1 MDSPSVR
8 KTRATILYATGA
20 LLFLALAL
28 VLMWA
33 LRAIIVPLLV
43 GAFAAYI
50 VIPIVAWMERK
61 GLNRN
66 VAILLLF
73 AVLFSTV
80 FLAVRQVR
88 VLLPD
93 DQEKLSLRIRIQY
106 KINEHYA
113 SLMELDEALR
123 KGNAMYTLLGKDLDP
138 LVLRL
143 NLWLFPDREEREQ
156 LAKSRDPSL
165 TVPPIS
171 DQVFQH
177 YVANAQTVRKL
188 QQRAAGEGEE
198 AGQGAASPAAAGEAA
213 RNTGGMLHTVG
224 EIASLWI
231 VTPFVFLFLLLD
243 NGKAKRALIGIVP
256 NRFFEVTLNLVH
268 DLDQAIGGYV
278 RGTLLECALVG
289 VTYAA
294 CLLLLGFDVQ
304 WALLISLITGIA
316 NAIPFIGP
324 LFGLGLGL
332 AYALMAERVHSLLP
346 FVNAGNLWI
355 WVVASVVLAKG
366 LDDGVFQP
374 VVLGR
379 AVNLH
384 PVVVITAII
393 GGELLFGVAGML
405 FAIPAIVVFKVLV
418 TSTLRQLKAYYFI

>member
-8 KTRATILYATGA
+8 KTRATIIYATGA
-20 LLFLALAL
+20 LLSFALA
-28 VLMWA
+28 VALMWA

-50 VIPIVAWMERK
+50 VIPVVAWMERK
-61 GLNRN
+61 GLHRN

-73 AVLFSTV
+73 AVLFTTL
-80 FLAVRQVR
+80 FLAVRQVGA
-88 VLLPD
+88 LLPD

-106 KINEHYA
+106 KVNQHYA
-113 SLMELDEALR
+113 SLMGLDETLS

-143 NLWLFPDREEREQ
+143 NLWLFPDREERDR

-165 TVPPIS
+165 ASPTVS
-171 DQVFQH
+171 DQVFQY

-188 QQRAAGEGEE
+188 QERAAGEGEDT
-198 AGQGAASPAAAGEAA
+198 GQIASPPSPSEEPVH
-213 RNTGGMLHTVG
+213 NPTGVLHAVG

-243 NGKAKRALIGIVP
+243 NGKAKRALIRMVP

-268 DLDQAIGGYV
+268 DVDQAIGGYV

-289 VTYAA
+289 ITYLV

-304 WALLISLITGIA
+304 WALLISLFTGIA

-332 AYALMAERVHSLLP
+332 AYALMAEQVPSILP

-355 WVVASVVLAKG
+355 WVVVSVALAKG
-366 LDDGVFQP
+366 LDDGVYQP

-379 AVNLH
+379 AVHLH
-384 PVVVITAII
+384 PIVVITAVI
-393 GGELLFGVAGML
+393 GGEILFGVAGML
-405 FAIPAIVVFKVLV
+405 FAIPTIVVFKVLV